1 MGKSWGLEGK
11 YGVGGK
17 HRICGWK
24 PLIFGVF
31 VGGFGVWDPPT
42 DVSPPS
48 YGVLLWGGP
57 NATRRCFYGAIIG
70 FGWKPT
76 GFWVG
81 ILYLWGLWG
90 GFGVWDPPID
100 VSPPSYGVL
109 LWELLTGEV
118 PYRGIDELAVAYGV
132 AVNKLT
138 LPIPKGCPEAMAQ
151 LMAGERG
158 GGGGYWG
165 AAGGDGGVGG
175 RRGVGVKIGRAH
187 V

>member
-31 VGGFGVWDPPT
+31 GGGFGVWDPPT

-70 FGWKPT
+70 FGWKT
-76 GFWVG
+76 MGFWVE
-81 ILYLWGLWG
+81 ISYLWGLWG

-109 LWELLTGEV
+109 LWGGSNPT
-118 PYRGIDELAVAYGV
+118 RRCFYGKV
-132 AVNKLT
+132 
-138 LPIPKGCPEAMAQ
+138 
-151 LMAGERG
+151 
-158 GGGGYWG
+158 
-165 AAGGDGGVGG
+165 VGS
-175 RRGVGVKIGRAH
+175 
-187 V
+187 